1 MSSTRRKKSSQAD
14 GYVGILAADIHFPEN
29 GSLKDKRQYL
39 RSLKAGLARRLGA
52 SVAEVG
58 YHDRWQRSRLV
69 ISVCSPSFPEVER
82 ALDLAVRFFEARDLL
97 LAGVHREIVKVEGG
111 EACGFPGESE
121 RFWQERDFLAA
132 AGGE

>member
-1 MSSTRRKKSSQAD
+1 LRQPD

-58 YHDRWQRSRLV
+58 YHDLWQRSRIIL
-69 ISVCSPSFPEVER
+69 SLCGGSHHDTAR
-82 ALDLAVRFFEARDLL
+82 ALDLAVQFLEQRDYQ
-97 LAGVHREIVKVEGG
+97 LAVTHREIIKIEGG
-111 EACGFPGESE
+111 ENEAVIDVDGVIGDWENSGKP
-121 RFWQERDFLAA
+121 
-132 AGGE
+132 